1 MIPLNLKFI
10 EDSNKIL
17 LGDGVGEKVGEIR
30 DTQLYN
36 YSYFYL

>member
-17 LGDGVGEKVGEIR
+17 LGDGVGGRELGAWGEGRGDKRHTVI
-30 DTQLYN
+30 
-36 YSYFYL
+36 